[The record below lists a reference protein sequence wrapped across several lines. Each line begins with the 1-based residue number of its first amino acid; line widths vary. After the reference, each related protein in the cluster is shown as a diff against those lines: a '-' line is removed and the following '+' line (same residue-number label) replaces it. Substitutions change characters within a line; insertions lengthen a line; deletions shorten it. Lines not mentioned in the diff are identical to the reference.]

1 MFLIPFACDSR
12 GSNSDARSS
21 TNAIWDEKSDAIHHY
36 SLNALCVIKLSCF
49 FLLISQVQWKCCH
62 KNKCLSLKEVSH
74 LKHIHLVFTGQFQFS
89 SNVIYILHDQDYW
102 HPITKQYETQSVFGI
117 SATYLLRAC
126 RKHWESYFWEKN
138 SSYRNCVKTPFFHDV
153 ASY

>member
-1 MFLIPFACDSR
+1 MRREIRCNQLITVWMR
-12 GSNSDARSS
+12 
-21 TNAIWDEKSDAIHHY
+21 
-36 SLNALCVIKLSCF
+36 CVIKLSCF
-49 FLLISQVQWKCCH
+49 FLLISQVQLKCCH

-89 SNVIYILHDQDYW
+89 SNVIYILHYQDYW
-102 HPITKQYETQSVFGI
+102 HPITKQYEPQSVFGI

-153 ASY
+153 ASYYASLRWYTIISITD